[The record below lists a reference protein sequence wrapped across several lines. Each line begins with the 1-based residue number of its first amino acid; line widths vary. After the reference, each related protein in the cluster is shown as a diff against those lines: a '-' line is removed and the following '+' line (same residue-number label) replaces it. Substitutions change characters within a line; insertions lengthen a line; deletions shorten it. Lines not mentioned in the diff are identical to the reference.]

1 MSLASVTKWRGCI
14 LAAEASWQR
23 GRSLVLDMLSGKDM
37 WTILVEKFRMQ
48 LNL

>member
-1 MSLASVTKWRGCI
+1 MEGMHSGSRDFLAEGQE
-14 LAAEASWQR
+14 LM
-23 GRSLVLDMLSGKDM
+23 SLVLDMLSGKDM